1 MGGMVQIVYNY
12 SDGTKNQPIKY
23 SAELIDSTCARI
35 AKREV
40 GRYGGVDN
48 WLYKALDRHPIRG
61 QRVAIMGSADQGFG
75 PWYECICLQ
84 FGGNPT
90 TIDYNS
96 IQFPDERIQFKKAPD
111 YLKEKLVFDTAFS
124 ISSFEH
130 DGLGRYGDPIDPN
143 GDLKAMATVKKLVKK
158 GGILFLEVPIG
169 KDKVVFNMHRIYGR
183 ARLPLLLEGWS
194 VLGAFGFEDVLLDR
208 DTGYGWNPINFIKTD
223 TGVREELLHP
233 EYPEYGPIWVL
244 RNDN

>member
-1 MGGMVQIVYNY
+1 
-12 SDGTKNQPIKY
+12 
-23 SAELIDSTCARI
+23 
-35 AKREV
+35 
-40 GRYGGVDN
+40 
-48 WLYKALDRHPIRG
+48 
-61 QRVAIMGSADQGFG
+61 
-75 PWYECICLQ
+75 
-84 FGGNPT
+84 
-90 TIDYNS
+90 
-96 IQFPDERIQFKKAPD
+96 
-111 YLKEKLVFDTAFS
+111 
-124 ISSFEH
+124 
-130 DGLGRYGDPIDPN
+130 
-143 GDLKAMATVKKLVKK
+143 MATVKKLVKK